1 MATHVA
7 ESSQTADPALPA
19 GQLDATRRY
28 GRDACSVNQAA
39 TCGVMGLM
47 MVARGWQDRHERD
60 GWDCAPT
67 GRALYYEIKP
77 SHFFSVVKLG
87 PVGG

>member
-1 MATHVA
+1 MATHVV
-7 ESSQTADPALPA
+7 ESSQTADPALPT

-47 MVARGWQDRHERD
+47 MVARGWQDRRERD
-60 GWDCAPT
+60 GWGLRPQPV
-67 GRALYYEIKP
+67 EP
-77 SHFFSVVKLG
+77 SIMRSDHHIFSQL
-87 PVGG
+87 